1 MNRLPIHRLLAAGA
15 ALLALATGSPAFG
28 EQKVLIDNHEVH
40 YIVLP
45 TTFLKAEIARQ
56 YGIARSKDRA
66 LVNVSVLD
74 PDGEPTTV
82 QTVAGNTRNLLG
94 QLQALRFRLVREQ
107 DAVYY
112 LAELKHADEE
122 HHRLEIEVALD
133 SGARDTIK
141 HSQKLYW
148 EE

>member
-1 MNRLPIHRLLAAGA
+1 MTILPTQALRAAAAAVLLLATAS
-15 ALLALATGSPAFG
+15 ALA
-28 EQKVLIDNHEVH
+28 EQKKLIAGHEVH

-45 TTFLKAEIARQ
+45 TTFLQADIARQ

-66 LVNVSVLD
+66 LVNISILD
-74 PDGEPTTV
+74 PDGVPTTV
-82 QTVAGNTRNLLG
+82 QTVAGTTRNLLG
-94 QLQALRFRLVREQ
+94 QIQPLRFKLVQEQ

-112 LAELKHADEE
+112 LAELKHSDEE

-133 SGARDTIK
+133 NGASDTIE